1 MGKSTISMVIINSY
15 VNLPEGKVF
24 VHAQL
29 FLPVPVASMVNI
41 GSNSGFRNSQV
52 LTHPRWD
59 CLRLWNPYFSV
70 KMYTKGIQH
79 DSTILGH
86 GFVKKLGNTIYIYI
100 LFWPH
105 FPGKTLTPP
114 IFRLRKLGESGRV
127 SHRRRFPE
135 LGLPAQRPT
144 ASGLGPLRIHAGG
157 PLRMTRST
165 KHGLSIISGS
175 SLIIN
180 HNLSESQ

>member
-1 MGKSTISMVIINSY
+1 LDDGKIYRKALYLMVKTMVSCRFS
-15 VNLPEGKVF
+15 LK
-24 VHAQL
+24 
-29 FLPVPVASMVNI
+29 PV
-41 GSNSGFRNSQV
+41 QWH
-52 LTHPRWD
+52 T
-59 CLRLWNPYFSV
+59 
-70 KMYTKGIQH
+70 
-79 DSTILGH
+79 
-86 GFVKKLGNTIYIYI
+86 

-114 IFRLRKLGESGRV
+114 IFRQRKLGESGRF

-175 SLIIN
+175 SLIIS
-180 HNLSESQ
+180 HNLSES

>member
-1 MGKSTISMVIINSY
+1 MVIINSY

-114 IFRLRKLGESGRV
+114 HF
-127 SHRRRFPE
+127 
-135 LGLPAQRPT
+135 
-144 ASGLGPLRIHAGG
+144 
-157 PLRMTRST
+157 
-165 KHGLSIISGS
+165 
-175 SLIIN
+175 
-180 HNLSESQ
+180 